1 MAEVISHE
9 SHFNQVQSSE
19 RENIV
24 LPIFVMLLLE
34 DSGKTKKV
42 TMRADITQQE
52 EINTSW
58 KRHGNGEGRKT
69 MRGGEGDQACGAR
82 DVRLRFVGFIWGSGG
97 HRQIKKQ
104 WEREKKE
111 KEERERS
118 RRNTLRMQHNVKLS
132 FWLISWSVRTHVAVG
147 GLTPVCPRT
156 LFLSLWAFFRLG

>member
-52 EINTSW
+52 EINTS
-58 KRHGNGEGRKT
+58 
-69 MRGGEGDQACGAR
+69 
-82 DVRLRFVGFIWGSGG
+82 
-97 HRQIKKQ
+97 
-104 WEREKKE
+104 
-111 KEERERS
+111 
-118 RRNTLRMQHNVKLS
+118 
-132 FWLISWSVRTHVAVG
+132 
-147 GLTPVCPRT
+147 
-156 LFLSLWAFFRLG
+156 